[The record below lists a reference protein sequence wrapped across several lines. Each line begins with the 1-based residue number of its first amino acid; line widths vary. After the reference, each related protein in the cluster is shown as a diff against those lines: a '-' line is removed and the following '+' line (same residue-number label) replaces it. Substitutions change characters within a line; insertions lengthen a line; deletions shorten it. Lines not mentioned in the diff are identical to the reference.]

1 MTQFQN
7 IRRIFTMSLL
17 MSGCVAGQAFAAP
30 VDMPARKAGLWEI
43 TIDHGG
49 GRMPAQTIQHCTDAA
64 TEKDMAATFSPIA
77 KDTCSKQDMQKTTT
91 GMVIDST
98 CQIGAMT
105 SVSHMEITGDFNS
118 AYTMK
123 MTSQN
128 SGGPAIMPKETS
140 TTMQAKWIGACKPDQ
155 KPGDMVMPGGVK
167 INIKD
172 MQKMRPPA
180 PK

>member
-1 MTQFQN
+1 MVQTQHVC
-7 IRRIFTMSLL
+7 RLLALSLL
-17 MSGCVAGQAFAAP
+17 TICCALKAQAAAP
-30 VDMPARKAGLWEI
+30 EMPARKAGLWEI
-43 TIDHGG
+43 KLNHGD
-49 GRMPAQTIQHCTDAA
+49 GRQTPTQIIQHCTDAA
-64 TEKDMAATFSPIA
+64 TEKDMAATFAPMA
-77 KDTCSKQDMQKTTT
+77 KDMCSKQDMQKTAA
-91 GMVIDST
+91 GIVIDST

-128 SGGPAIMPKETS
+128 TGGPSAMPKETV
-140 TTMQAKWIGACKPDQ
+140 TTMEGKWMGACKGDQ